1 MGESKNEAAVQRGKL
16 SHTLIINGTLPGLN
30 EYVNAERSNR
40 YKAAAM
46 KHQVESVVIAC
57 AKKYLRGV
65 KYERP
70 VVMEYRWYEPNKRR
84 DKDNVVFAKKFIQD
98 GLVKAGVLHG
108 DGWKWIERFN
118 DDVQEDKNNPRVEV
132 TISEV

>member
-1 MGESKNEAAVQRGKL
+1 MTGKL
-16 SHTLIINGTLPGLN
+16 IIKGTLPGLN
-30 EYVNAERSNR
+30 EYINAERSNR

-65 KYERP
+65 KFEKP
-70 VVMEYRWYEPNKRR
+70 VRMEYRWYEPNKRR

-108 DGWKWIERFN
+108 DGWKWIESFS
-118 DDVQEDKNNPRVEV
+118 DDVQEDKTNPRVEV

>member
-65 KYERP
+65 KFEKP
-70 VVMEYRWYEPNKRR
+70 VRMEYRWYEPNKRR

-108 DGWKWIERFN
+108 DGWKWIESFS
-118 DDVQEDKNNPRVEV
+118 DDVQEDKTNPRVEV

>member
-1 MGESKNEAAVQRGKL
+1 MGESENKTAVQRRKL
-16 SHTLIINGTLPGLN
+16 SHTLIISGTLPGLN

-46 KHQVESVVIAC
+46 KHQVESIVIAC
-57 AKKYLRGV
+57 AKKYLRGA
-65 KYERP
+65 KFEKP

-108 DGWKWIERFN
+108 DGWKWIERFT